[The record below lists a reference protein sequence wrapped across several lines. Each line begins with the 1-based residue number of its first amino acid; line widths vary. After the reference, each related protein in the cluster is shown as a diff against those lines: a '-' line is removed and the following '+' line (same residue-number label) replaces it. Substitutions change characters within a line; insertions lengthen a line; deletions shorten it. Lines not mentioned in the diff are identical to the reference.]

1 MGINI
6 GGIGNSNGDVA
17 EEYFI
22 NAFKENPS
30 LNGEI
35 YNKVIHNVRFKP
47 ADLQKLSE
55 YDDEFDL
62 FLSNKN
68 SAAIIEIKYNVKEK
82 HINRLLEKGKNYRK
96 YFLGEDGDGDFKLYL
111 GMASLSFRKTDED
124 KILKEGIAVIKQEA
138 GKLVINTENLKEF

>member
-1 MGINI
+1 
-6 GGIGNSNGDVA
+6 
-17 EEYFI
+17 
-22 NAFKENPS
+22 
-30 LNGEI
+30 
-35 YNKVIHNVRFKP
+35 RFKP

-82 HINRLLEKGKNYRK
+82 NINRLLEKGKNYRK
-96 YFLGEDGDGDFKLYL
+96 YFLGEDEDDFKLYL
-111 GMASLSFRKTDED
+111 GIASLSFKKTDED

-138 GKLVINTENLKEF
+138 GKMVINTENLKEF